1 MGKIVLILILFFV
14 IAYAIRR
21 ALSARNRD
29 DDADVPPKTVARGTS
44 ERMLA
49 CQHCGAMT
57 PMSAGVV
64 RGGRFYCTEA
74 HANKAQ
80 DA

>member
-21 ALSARNRD
+21 ALGARSRD
-29 DDADVPPKTVARGTS
+29 DDADTPPKTGTRGAA

-74 HANKAQ
+74 HAKKAQ